1 MILTEHIT
9 ECEREGRKVAN
20 SWYRYTLQ
28 RLQEIFLLV
37 SLYLAKHPLNQQ

>member
-9 ECEREGRKVAN
+9 ECEKEGRKVAN

-37 SLYLAKHPLNQQ
+37 NQKLVLVFINT